1 MSVNRRWIYA
11 KQLAG
16 SLGAGNFAYEESPV
30 PVLRQGQALIRNR
43 LISIDPANRLYFAM
57 QAYRPQLQVGDVM
70 AGFGIG
76 EVIESTDPRFRV
88 GDLWHGDFGWQ
99 DFAVINSYDRAEY
112 FHRCSPGHAD
122 EDLLGVFGITGMTA
136 FFGVDTVG
144 KPKPGETVVVA
155 GATGAC
161 GVLIAQLARI
171 AGSRVIGI
179 GGGAEKCRWLVD
191 EIGLDAAVDY
201 KAADFAGQRASL
213 CPYGVDFYSDAV
225 GGAVSRATLPLMNRD
240 ARWYHFGSLTDYQ
253 DAAPG
258 KAMPRHD
265 AFMPPELKER
275 LKEQNI
281 RPSFLLVFDHYCRR
295 LQAESTL
302 AAHIADG
309 RLKAPATI
317 IDGFDALPAALIDG
331 AGAGRLGKLSVRIA

>member
-11 KQLAG
+11 KPMAG
-16 SLGAGNFAYEESPV
+16 SLSAGNFAYEEKPV
-30 PVLRQGQALIRNR
+30 PALRQGQALIRNR

-57 QAYRPQLQVGDVM
+57 QAYRPQLQPGDVM
-70 AGFGIG
+70 AAFGVG
-76 EVIESTDPRFRV
+76 EVVESTDPRFRV

-112 FHRCSPGHAD
+112 FHRCSPGHSE

-161 GVLIAQLARI
+161 GVLVAQLARI

-179 GGGAEKCRWLVD
+179 GGGTEKCRWLVD

-201 KAADFAGQRASL
+201 KAADFAGQLASL
-213 CPYGVDFYSDAV
+213 CPDGVDFYSDAV
-225 GGAVSRATLPLMNRD
+225 GGAVSRATLPLMNSD
-240 ARWYHFGSLTDYQ
+240 ARWYHYGSLTDYQ
-253 DAAPG
+253 DATPG

-275 LKEQNI
+275 LKEQNV

-295 LQAESTL
+295 LEAERIL
-302 AAHIADG
+302 AGHIADG
-309 RLKAPATI
+309 RLKAPATV
-317 IDGFDALPAALIDG
+317 IDGFDALPSALVDG
-331 AGAGRLGKLSVRIA
+331 AGAGRVGKLSVRIA